1 MKMFVTRLGFNSKAV
16 ITGDI
21 TQIDLPNP
29 GRSGLVEAIE
39 VLRDVEGIRFCHF
52 DEGDVVRHHL
62 VQRIVRAYEDYK
74 GRNEQLSFDLKG
86 SATIAPP
93 RVSNGGAS
101 TTAADREASLAEVPP
116 PADLGATSRI
126 SE

>member
-1 MKMFVTRLGFNSKAV
+1 V

-21 TQIDLPNP
+21 TQIDLPNAS
-29 GRSGLVEAIE
+29 RSGLVEAIE
-39 VLRDVEGIRFCHF
+39 ILKEVEGIRFCRF

-74 GRNEQLSFDLKG
+74 GRNEQLSFDLK
-86 SATIAPP
+86 A
-93 RVSNGGAS
+93 SNGFVVSRPVGSSAVA
-101 TTAADREASLAEVPP
+101 TDREASLADVPP
-116 PADLGATSRI
+116 AIGLNPGNRI